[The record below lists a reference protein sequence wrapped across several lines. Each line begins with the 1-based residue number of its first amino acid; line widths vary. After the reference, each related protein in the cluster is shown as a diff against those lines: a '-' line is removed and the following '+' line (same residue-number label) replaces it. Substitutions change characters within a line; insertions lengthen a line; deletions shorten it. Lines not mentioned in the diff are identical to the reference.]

1 MNSSTRVDEGEA
13 LWSSRSQ
20 RPLYEVKAGL
30 FKGLAHPVRV
40 RILEVLAHGDDVPV
54 AQLLS
59 ETGLEASHLSQH
71 LAVLKRHR
79 LVASE
84 RRASQVYYRLA
95 FAEVADLLAV
105 ARALLTEVLDAAR
118 TELAEADG
126 LPALPA
132 ADATRS

>member
-1 MNSSTRVDEGEA
+1 M
-13 LWSSRSQ
+13 
-20 RPLYEVKAGL
+20 
-30 FKGLAHPVRV
+30 
-40 RILEVLAHGDDVPV
+40 
-54 AQLLS
+54 
-59 ETGLEASHLSQH
+59 EASHLSQH

-118 TELAEADG
+118 TERAEADG